1 MKLNKH
7 SFIGLHQEYAAPEVT
22 VTEVVSEGIL
32 CFSTENLEED
42 DFNPWA

>member
-1 MKLNKH
+1 MKVNRNT
-7 SFIGLHQEYAAPEVT
+7 FGGQYQEYIAPEAT